1 MGEFAPPRP
10 LRNSRGEV
18 RRVGVEL
25 EFGGMTPL
33 EAAEAMRAAF
43 GGEIRQD
50 HENRFAVVTDLG
62 EFEVTYD
69 SYLLSNK
76 AKAPAEER
84 SAVEEGAKGAFEWV
98 VRQLGGTVLP
108 LEIGTPPIPADRL
121 GDLNRLE
128 QELRARHAAGTRSG
142 AFTAFAL
149 HFNPEAPDAKDPACA
164 VATLRA
170 FLLLYHW
177 LFRAEHID
185 LTRRLMPFVNPFPE
199 EYARLVIDPAY
210 APDFARFAD
219 DYVRHNPTRNR
230 PLDLLPLL
238 AFSDPALMG
247 RPELAGQKVRP
258 RPTFHYRLPNS
269 SIDEPGWSIAEEWGR
284 WVLVER
290 LADDP
295 ALAAGFAAEY
305 LGWEDSI
312 LGYLGD
318 RWVRH
323 VEGEWLPRLGHEPQP
338 AGRPVQQPA

>member
-1 MGEFAPPRP
+1 MPEFAPPRP
-10 LRNSRGEV
+10 LRNSRGEL

-25 EFGGMTPL
+25 EFGGMTPR
-33 EAAEAMRAAF
+33 EAAEAVRAAF
-43 GGEIRQD
+43 GGDIRQD
-50 HENRFAVVTDLG
+50 HEHRFAVVTDLG

-69 SYLLSNK
+69 SYLLSK
-76 AKAPAEER
+76 KPEEAADH
-84 SAVEEGAKGAFEWV
+84 SAVEKGAKGAFEWV

-121 GDLNRLE
+121 DELNRLE
-128 QELRARHAAGTRSG
+128 QELRARHAEGTRSG
-142 AFTAFAL
+142 VLTAFAL
-149 HFNPEAPDAKDPACA
+149 HFNPEVPDPTDPGCA
-164 VATLRA
+164 AAALRA

-199 EYARLVIDPAY
+199 EYTRLVIDPTY
-210 APDFARFAD
+210 APDATTFTN
-219 DYVRHNPTRNR
+219 DYVAHNPTRNR

-238 AFSDPALMG
+238 AFNDPDLMS
-247 RPELAGQKVRP
+247 RAEVAGQKVRP

-269 SIDEPGWSIAEEWGR
+269 SIDEPGWSIADEWGR

-295 ALAAGFAAEY
+295 ELAAQFAAEY

-312 LGYLGD
+312 LGYIGD

-323 VEGEWLPRLGHEPQP
+323 VEENWLPRLGYEPRP
-338 AGRPVQQPA
+338 AGRAAEQPA